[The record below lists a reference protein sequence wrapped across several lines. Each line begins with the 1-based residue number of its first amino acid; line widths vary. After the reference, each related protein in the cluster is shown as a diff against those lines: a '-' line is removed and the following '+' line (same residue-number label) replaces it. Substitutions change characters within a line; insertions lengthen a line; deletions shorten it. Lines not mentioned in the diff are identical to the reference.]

1 MENKEFEALN
11 ELEEELKWAHND
23 GVTLT
28 KYDEKRFNVIK
39 QALLELKAIKEAK
52 PSEALEDSLKLY
64 KMVESAGNGKGF
76 DLVEAWKYH
85 DTIKQALTT
94 KSKKEQALEII
105 VKKIWRLKDHKKCIY
120 GTYENYVSD
129 FKRRYEGNLT
139 RYRKY
144 ELTQEEYDLLKEVSK
159 DED

>member
-1 MENKEFEALN
+1 MMNDKVFEALRNLERVSKNSEIIIQRVIGVYMGGGVQVVPHKTNIYN
-11 ELEEELKWAHND
+11 EYKND
-23 GVTLT
+23 F
-28 KYDEKRFNVIK
+28 E
-39 QALLELKAIKEAK
+39 
-52 PSEALEDSLKLY
+52 
-64 KMVESAGNGKGF
+64 
-76 DLVEAWKYH
+76 
-85 DTIKQALTT
+85 TIKQTLTT

-144 ELTQEEYDLLKEVSK
+144 ELTQEEYDLLKEVLK
-159 DED
+159 NE